1 MAEIV
6 DFPRNAG
13 RPAGTFEILHVD
25 PRMTAEQFLTAVWAR
40 FPGLTISELD
50 QSLERYVERKY
61 GKHPIREQ

>member
-6 DFPRNAG
+6 DFPPNAG

-40 FPGLTISELD
+40 FPGLTISEID
-50 QSLERYVERKY
+50 QSLEKY
-61 GKHPIREQ
+61 IEQKEAKPTNL